1 MTLVAAIVLILANGF
16 FVAVE
21 FALLASLRS
30 RIEEESGKLRGRLAL
45 RGGQNHRPR
54 LGVLPDTGRNA

>member
-30 RIEEESGKLRGRLAL
+30 RIEEEPGKLRGRLAL
-45 RGGQNHRPR
+45 RSMGR
-54 LGVLPDTGRNA
+54 LGTCSPAPSSA